1 MNFEPL
7 YELKNRLEN
16 VAVVGINLA
25 KDDFRLKRAVE
36 QVKEYSTVA
45 KVFKQ
50 IYDMGNQLISTDDE
64 DKCDIFLDLL
74 ALLDAVLCTQAT
86 TYSGDKPQ
94 EINTIAK
101 SKDFYKELHYS
112 ELSPLIYAFTENGG
126 GRLFIIQDAIDNN
139 SEIFDDFRLK
149 SYMIKGLSD
158 KYSEIVNLVTKQLKK
173 QRKEIIPLLKDGFSP
188 RGGKE
193 MLARLDI
200 ISHIAKEDEND
211 FYKYCIENGSKEMK
225 ENAISELKY
234 SQDNI
239 DYILDLIKTEKGTVK
254 NKAYISLLWMNDSR
268 AEKEWDKFFKKK
280 PFDNIY
286 SFQFANQQWAIDY
299 LNNFIGVYI
308 EELKNKTLK
317 TAEERREVENEVAKI
332 CSVSFN
338 KEIDKKL
345 DYYRELYPYN
355 KYEVKRILS
364 YYIVTQ
370 SNKEVTD
377 LIKELSKKYEGE
389 FLEQEF
395 LISLL
400 QNKPETTYKNF
411 SKFAGVGKDKEE
423 IKKLFNSLFNDNDK
437 RVSKN
442 KEEVKAREDFRTLF
456 NVILHI
462 YYNEEDKEYIL
473 NWQNINDYSNTKIK
487 LSGFDKKWYDTI
499 FELDNDHYESWNYYS
514 SYNSSI
520 KRLYNPDIKG
530 MKEKYG
536 KFYYNIILSRIPY
549 SEDIEFLN
557 KLEWTD
563 YKNFIKGK
571 IDIEKNPSAF
581 ANRVR
586 YVGYVLQDTLMSES
600 DLIEQLEEIM
610 AINKKNPKVPINLCD
625 RWLERLKSGV
635 KVKEL

>member
-36 QVKEYSTVA
+36 QLKEYSTAA

-50 IYDMGNQLISTDDE
+50 IYDMGNSLISTDDE
-64 DKCDIFLDLL
+64 DKCDLFLDLL

-86 TYSGDKPQ
+86 TYLGEKPQ
-94 EINTIAK
+94 EIKTIAK
-101 SKDFYKELHYS
+101 TKDFYKELHYS

-126 GRLFIIQDAIDNN
+126 GRLNIIADAIDNN

-158 KYSEIVNLVTKQLKK
+158 KYSEIVNLATKQLKK

-254 NKAYISLLWMNDSR
+254 NKAYVSLLWMNDSR

-317 TAEERREVENEVAKI
+317 TAEERRVVENEVAKI

-370 SNKEVTD
+370 PNKEVTD

-411 SKFAGVGKDKEE
+411 SKFAGVGKDEKG
-423 IKKLFNSLFNDNDK
+423 IKKLFHTFFANNK
-437 RVSKN
+437 TSKN
-442 KEEVKAREDFRTLF
+442 KEEAKVQEDFRTLF
-456 NVILHI
+456 NVIFHI
-462 YYNEEDKEYIL
+462 HYDKENKEYIL

-487 LSGFDKKWYDTI
+487 LSGFDKKWYDVI
-499 FELDNDHYESWNYYS
+499 FNIEDDFYENWNYYS
-514 SYNSSI
+514 SYHRDLKN
-520 KRLYNPDIKG
+520 LYNPDIKG

-536 KFYYNIILSRIPY
+536 EFYYNIILSRVPY
-549 SEDIEFLN
+549 AADIEFLN
-557 KLEWTD
+557 KLGWTD
-563 YKNFIKGK
+563 YKDFLKGK
-571 IDIEKNPSAF
+571 IDIEKNAPKLH
-581 ANRVR
+581 NRVR
-586 YVGYVLQDTLMSES
+586 TIGYILNEVPISES
-600 DLIEQLEEIM
+600 ELIKQIEELLEM
-610 AINKKNPKVPINLCD
+610 DKKTKRMSINLCE
-625 RWLERLKSGV
+625 RWLERLNSGV

>member
-50 IYDMGNQLISTDDE
+50 IYDMGQKLISTDDE
-64 DKCDIFLDLL
+64 DKCDLFLDLL

-86 TYSGDKPQ
+86 TYSGEKPQ
-94 EINTIAK
+94 EIKTIAK
-101 SKDFYKELHYS
+101 AKDFYKELHYS

-126 GRLFIIQDAIDNN
+126 GRLNIIADAIDNN

-158 KYSEIVNLVTKQLKK
+158 KYSEIVNLATKQLKK

-234 SQDNI
+234 NQDNI

-317 TAEERREVENEVAKI
+317 TAEEKRVVGNEVAKI

-364 YYIVTQ
+364 YYIVTEL
-370 SNKEVTD
+370 NKEITD

-400 QNKPETTYKNF
+400 QNKPETVYKNF
-411 SKFAGVGKDKEE
+411 SKYAGIGGLEEE
-423 IKKLFNSLFNDNDK
+423 IKKLFNSLFKDNK
-437 RVSKN
+437 ISKN
-442 KEEVKAREDFRTLF
+442 KEEAKAQEEFRTLF
-456 NVILHI
+456 NVIFHI
-462 YYNEEDKEYIL
+462 YYNEESKEYFL
-473 NWQNINDYSNTKIK
+473 QWSNMITYNSIQIK
-487 LSGFDKKWYDTI
+487 LSGFDKRWYDVI
-499 FELDNDHYESWNYYS
+499 FELDDDYYEKWNYYS
-514 SYNSSI
+514 SYNTSI

-530 MKEKYG
+530 IKEKYG
-536 KFYYNIILSRIPY
+536 AFYYNIVLSRIPY

-557 KLEWTD
+557 KLGWTD
-563 YKNFIKGK
+563 YIDFLKGN
-571 IDIEKNPSAF
+571 IDIEKNPSAL
-581 ANRVR
+581 ASRIR
-586 YVGYVLQDTLMSES
+586 YINYILKDIPISETE
-600 DLIEQLEEIM
+600 LKKQLEEIIEM
-610 AINKKNPKVPINLCD
+610 DKKAKRASINLCKD
-625 RWLERLKSGV
+625 WLEKLNNGA

>member
-25 KDDFRLKRAVE
+25 KDDFRLQRAVE

-50 IYDMGNQLISTDDE
+50 IYDMGNSLISTDDE

-86 TYSGDKPQ
+86 TYSREKPQ
-94 EINTIAK
+94 EIKSIAK
-101 SKDFYKELHYS
+101 NKDFYKELHYS
-112 ELSPLIYAFTENGG
+112 ELSPLIYAFTQEGG
-126 GRLFIIQDAIDNN
+126 GRLNVIEDAIDNN

-149 SYMIKGLSD
+149 SYMINGLSD
-158 KYSEIVNLVTKQLKK
+158 KYSEIVDRITRELRK
-173 QRKEIIPLLKDGFSP
+173 QRKEIIPLLKDGFDP
-188 RGGKE
+188 QGKRE

-200 ISHIAKEDEND
+200 ISYIGKENEND
-211 FYKYCIENGSKEMK
+211 FYKYCIENGSKEIK
-225 ENAISELKY
+225 EFAIGALKY

-239 DYILDLIKTEKGTVK
+239 DYILDLTKTEKGKLK
-254 NKAYISLLWMNDSR
+254 NKAFEVLSYMNDSR

-280 PFDNIY
+280 PLENIEY
-286 SFQFANQQWAIDY
+286 LRGTDQQWATDY

-308 EELKNKTLK
+308 EELKNRSLK
-317 TAEERREVENEVAKI
+317 TAEERRIVENEVTRI
-332 CSVSFN
+332 CSVILN
-338 KEIDKKL
+338 KRTDKILSLFK
-345 DYYRELYPYN
+345 DLYPYN
-355 KYEVKRILS
+355 KYEIKKILS
-364 YYIVTQ
+364 FYIVTDL
-370 SNKEVTD
+370 NKELTD
-377 LIKELSKKYEGE
+377 LIKELARKYEGE

-400 QNKPETTYKNF
+400 QNKPETVYKNF
-411 SKFAGVGKDKEE
+411 SKYAGIGGLEEE
-423 IKKLFNSLFNDNDK
+423 IKKLFNSLFKDNK
-437 RVSKN
+437 ISKN
-442 KEEVKAREDFRTLF
+442 KEEAKAQEEFRTLF
-456 NVILHI
+456 NVIFHI
-462 YYNEEDKEYIL
+462 YYNEESKEYIL
-473 NWQNINDYSNTKIK
+473 QWSNMITYNSIQIK
-487 LSGFDKKWYDTI
+487 LSGFDKRWYDVI
-499 FELDNDHYESWNYYS
+499 FELDDDYYEKWNYYS
-514 SYNSSI
+514 SYNTSI

-536 KFYYNIILSRIPY
+536 AFYYNIILSRIPY
-549 SEDIEFLN
+549 NEDIEFLN
-557 KLEWTD
+557 KLGWTD
-563 YKNFIKGK
+563 YKDFLKGK

-586 YVGYVLQDTLMSES
+586 YVGYILQDTLMSES

-610 AINKKNPKVPINLCD
+610 AINKKNQKIPVNLCD

>member
-16 VAVVGINLA
+16 VAVVGINLV

-50 IYDMGNQLISTDDE
+50 IYDMGSSLISTDDE
-64 DKCDIFLDLL
+64 DKCDLFLDLL

-94 EINTIAK
+94 QIKTIAK
-101 SKDFYKELHYS
+101 NKDYYKELHYS
-112 ELSPLIYAFTENGG
+112 ELSPLLYALTETGS
-126 GRLFIIQDAIDNN
+126 GRCEIIENIIENN
-139 SEIFDDFRLK
+139 SKLLNDFRVK
-149 SYMIKGLSD
+149 NYMIHGLSD
-158 KYSEIVNLVTKQLKK
+158 KYSEISYIITEELKK
-173 QRKEIIPLLKDGFSP
+173 QGKEVIPLLKDGFDP
-188 RGGKE
+188 QGKRD
-193 MLARLDI
+193 MVLRFDI
-200 ISHIAKEDEND
+200 ISTLCKEEEND
-211 FYKYCIENGSKEMK
+211 FYKYCIENGSKEIK
-225 ENAISELKY
+225 EIAIEALKY

-239 DYILDLIKTEKGTVK
+239 DYILDLTKTEKGRLK
-254 NKAYISLLWMNDSR
+254 NKAFETLSYMNDDR

-280 PFDNIY
+280 PFENILY
-286 SFQFANQQWAIDY
+286 LQNTNQQWAIDY
-299 LNNFIGVYI
+299 LTNYI
-308 EELKNKTLK
+308 EEYVKELK
-317 TAEERREVENEVAKI
+317 
-332 CSVSFN
+332 
-338 KEIDKKL
+338 KEDKKKEVGVEVSSL
-345 DYYRELYPYN
+345 CMMTFKRRTNKLLSLYKELYPYN
-355 KYEVKRILS
+355 RYEIKRILS
-364 YYIVTQ
+364 YYIV
-370 SNKEVTD
+370 SEVDKEIID
-377 LIKELSKKYEGE
+377 LVKELSEKYEGE

-395 LISLL
+395 LISLIKD
-400 QNKPETTYKNF
+400 KPETVYKNF
-411 SKFAGVGKDKEE
+411 SKYIGVGKSQKE
-423 IKKLFNSLFNDNDK
+423 IKDLFSNFFLGK
-437 RVSKN
+437 HSKT
-442 KEEVKAREDFRTLF
+442 KETARIQEDFRTVF
-456 NVILHI
+456 NIIFHI
-462 YYNEEDKEYIL
+462 EYKEESKEYIL
-473 NWQNINDYSNTKIK
+473 YWQNIDDYSVMEVK
-487 LSGFDKKWYDTI
+487 LSGFDKKWYDII
-499 FELDNDHYESWNYYS
+499 FELDNDYYENWNSYS

-549 SEDIEFLN
+549 GYDIEFLN

-563 YKNFIKGK
+563 YKDFLKGK

-581 ANRVR
+581 SNRVR
-586 YVGYVLQDTLMSES
+586 YIGYILQDTLMSES

>member
-50 IYDMGNQLISTDDE
+50 IYDMGSSLISTDDE
-64 DKCDIFLDLL
+64 DKCDLFLDLL

-94 EINTIAK
+94 QIKTIAK
-101 SKDFYKELHYS
+101 NKDYYKELHYS
-112 ELSPLIYAFTENGG
+112 ELSPLLYALTETGS
-126 GRLFIIQDAIDNN
+126 GRCEIIENIIENN
-139 SEIFDDFRLK
+139 SKLLNDFRVK
-149 SYMIKGLSD
+149 NYMIHGLSD
-158 KYSEIVNLVTKQLKK
+158 KYSEISYIITEELKK
-173 QRKEIIPLLKDGFSP
+173 QGKEVIPLLKDGFDP
-188 RGGKE
+188 QGKRD
-193 MLARLDI
+193 MVLRFDI
-200 ISHIAKEDEND
+200 ISTLCKEEEND
-211 FYKYCIENGSKEMK
+211 FYKYCIENGSKEIK
-225 ENAISELKY
+225 EIAIEALKY

-239 DYILDLIKTEKGTVK
+239 DYILDLTKTEKGRLK
-254 NKAYISLLWMNDSR
+254 NKAFEALSYMNDDR

-280 PFDNIY
+280 PFENILY
-286 SFQFANQQWAIDY
+286 LQNTNQQWAIDY
-299 LNNFIGVYI
+299 LTNYI
-308 EELKNKTLK
+308 EEYVEKLK
-317 TAEERREVENEVAKI
+317 EE
-332 CSVSFN
+332 
-338 KEIDKKL
+338 DKKKEVGVEVSSL
-345 DYYRELYPYN
+345 CMMTFKRRTNKLLSLYKELYPYN
-355 KYEVKRILS
+355 RYEIKRILS
-364 YYIVTQ
+364 YYIV
-370 SNKEVTD
+370 SKVDKEIID
-377 LIKELSKKYEGE
+377 LVKELSKKYEGE

-395 LISLL
+395 LISLIKD
-400 QNKPETTYKNF
+400 KPETVYKNF
-411 SKFAGVGKDKEE
+411 SKYIGVGKSQKE
-423 IKKLFNSLFNDNDK
+423 IKDLFSNFFLGK
-437 RVSKN
+437 HSKT
-442 KEEVKAREDFRTLF
+442 KETARIQEDFRTVF
-456 NVILHI
+456 NIIFHI
-462 YYNEEDKEYIL
+462 EYKEESKEYIL
-473 NWQNINDYSNTKIK
+473 YWQNIDDYSVMEVK
-487 LSGFDKKWYDTI
+487 LSGFDKKWYDII
-499 FELDNDHYESWNYYS
+499 FELDNDYYENWNSYS

-530 MKEKYG
+530 LKEKYG

-549 SEDIEFLN
+549 SYDIEFLN

-563 YKNFIKGK
+563 YKDFLKGK

>member
-16 VAVVGINLA
+16 VAVVGINLV

-50 IYDMGNQLISTDDE
+50 IYDMGSSLISTDNE
-64 DKCDIFLDLL
+64 DKCDLFLDLL

-86 TYSGDKPQ
+86 TYSGAKPQ
-94 EINTIAK
+94 EIKTITK
-101 SKDFYKELHYS
+101 NKDFYKELHYS
-112 ELSPLIYAFTENGG
+112 ELSPLVYALTETGS
-126 GRLFIIQDAIDNN
+126 GRYEIIENIIENN
-139 SEIFDDFRLK
+139 SKLLNDFRVK
-149 SYMIKGLSD
+149 NYMIHGLSD
-158 KYSEIVNLVTKQLKK
+158 KYSEISYIITEELKK
-173 QRKEIIPLLKDGFSP
+173 QGKEVIPLLKDGFDP
-188 RGGKE
+188 QGKRD
-193 MLARLDI
+193 MVLRFDI
-200 ISHIAKEDEND
+200 ISTLCKEEEND
-211 FYKYCIENGSKEMK
+211 FYKYCIENGSKEIK
-225 ENAISELKY
+225 EIAIEALKY

-239 DYILDLIKTEKGTVK
+239 DYILDLTKTEKGKLK
-254 NKAYISLLWMNDSR
+254 NKAFEALSYMNDDR

-280 PFDNIY
+280 PFENILY
-286 SFQFANQQWAIDY
+286 LQNTNQQWAIDY
-299 LNNFIGVYI
+299 LTNYI
-308 EELKNKTLK
+308 EEYVKELK
-317 TAEERREVENEVAKI
+317 
-332 CSVSFN
+332 
-338 KEIDKKL
+338 KEDKKKEVGVEVSSL
-345 DYYRELYPYN
+345 CMMTFKRRTNKLLSLYKELYPYN
-355 KYEVKRILS
+355 RYEIKRILS
-364 YYIVTQ
+364 YYIV
-370 SNKEVTD
+370 SEVDKEIID
-377 LIKELSKKYEGE
+377 LVKELSEKYEGE

-395 LISLL
+395 LISLIKD
-400 QNKPETTYKNF
+400 KPETVYKNF
-411 SKFAGVGKDKEE
+411 SKYIGVGKSQKE
-423 IKKLFNSLFNDNDK
+423 IKDLFSNFFLGK
-437 RVSKN
+437 HSKT
-442 KEEVKAREDFRTLF
+442 KESARIQEDFRTVF
-456 NVILHI
+456 NIIFHI
-462 YYNEEDKEYIL
+462 EYKEESKEYIL
-473 NWQNINDYSNTKIK
+473 YWQNIDDYSVMEVK
-487 LSGFDKKWYDTI
+487 LSGFDKKWYDII
-499 FELDNDHYESWNYYS
+499 FELDNDYYENWNSYS

-549 SEDIEFLN
+549 GYDIEFLN

-563 YKNFIKGK
+563 YKDFLKGK

-586 YVGYVLQDTLMSES
+586 YVGYILQDTLMSES

>member
-50 IYDMGNQLISTDDE
+50 IYDMGSSLISTDDE
-64 DKCDIFLDLL
+64 DKCDLFLDLL

-94 EINTIAK
+94 QIKTIAK
-101 SKDFYKELHYS
+101 NKDYYKELHYS
-112 ELSPLIYAFTENGG
+112 ELSPLLYALTETGS
-126 GRLFIIQDAIDNN
+126 GRYEIIENIIENN
-139 SEIFDDFRLK
+139 SKLLNDFRVK
-149 SYMIKGLSD
+149 NYMIHGLSD
-158 KYSEIVNLVTKQLKK
+158 KYSEISYIITEELKK
-173 QRKEIIPLLKDGFSP
+173 QGKEVIPLLKDGFDP
-188 RGGKE
+188 QGKRD
-193 MLARLDI
+193 MVLRFDI
-200 ISHIAKEDEND
+200 ISTLCKEEEND
-211 FYKYCIENGSKEMK
+211 FYKYCIENGSKEIK
-225 ENAISELKY
+225 EIAIEALKY

-239 DYILDLIKTEKGTVK
+239 DYILDLTKTEKGRLK
-254 NKAYISLLWMNDSR
+254 NKAFEALSYMNDDR

-280 PFDNIY
+280 PFENILY
-286 SFQFANQQWAIDY
+286 LQNTNQQWAIDY
-299 LNNFIGVYI
+299 LTNYI
-308 EELKNKTLK
+308 EEYVEKLK
-317 TAEERREVENEVAKI
+317 EE
-332 CSVSFN
+332 
-338 KEIDKKL
+338 DKKKEVGVEVSSL
-345 DYYRELYPYN
+345 CMMTFKRRTNKLLSLYKELYPYN
-355 KYEVKRILS
+355 RYEIKRILS
-364 YYIVTQ
+364 YYIV
-370 SNKEVTD
+370 SKVDKEIID
-377 LIKELSKKYEGE
+377 LVKELSEKYEGE

-395 LISLL
+395 LISLIKD
-400 QNKPETTYKNF
+400 KPETVYKNF
-411 SKFAGVGKDKEE
+411 SKYIGVGKSQKE
-423 IKKLFNSLFNDNDK
+423 IKDLFSNFFLGK
-437 RVSKN
+437 HSKT
-442 KEEVKAREDFRTLF
+442 KETARIQEDFRTVF
-456 NVILHI
+456 NIIFHI
-462 YYNEEDKEYIL
+462 EYKEESKEYIL
-473 NWQNINDYSNTKIK
+473 YWQNIDDYSVMEVK
-487 LSGFDKKWYDTI
+487 LSGFDKKWYDII
-499 FELDNDHYESWNYYS
+499 FELDNDYYENWNSYS

-530 MKEKYG
+530 LKERYG
-536 KFYYNIILSRIPY
+536 EFYYNLVLSRIPY
-549 SEDIEFLN
+549 NEDIEFLN
-557 KLEWTD
+557 KLGWTD
-563 YKNFIKGK
+563 YKDFLKGK

>member
-36 QVKEYSTVA
+36 QIKEYSTVA

-64 DKCDIFLDLL
+64 DKCDLFLDLL

-86 TYSGDKPQ
+86 TYSGEKPQ
-94 EINTIAK
+94 EIKTIAK
-101 SKDFYKELHYS
+101 TKDFYKELHYS

-126 GRLFIIQDAIDNN
+126 GRLNIIADAVDNN

-158 KYSEIVNLVTKQLKK
+158 KYSEIVNLATKQLKK

-411 SKFAGVGKDKEE
+411 SKFAGVGKDEKG

-456 NVILHI
+456 NVIFHI
-462 YYNEEDKEYIL
+462 YYNEENKEYIL

-487 LSGFDKKWYDTI
+487 LSGFDKKWYDII

-530 MKEKYG
+530 LKERYG
-536 KFYYNIILSRIPY
+536 NFYYNIVLSRIPY
-549 SEDIEFLN
+549 SEDIAFLN
-557 KLEWTD
+557 KLGWTD
-563 YKNFIKGK
+563 YKDFLKGK

-581 ANRVR
+581 ANRIR

-600 DLIEQLEEIM
+600 DLIEQLEDIM

>member
-50 IYDMGNQLISTDDE
+50 IYDMGSSLISTDDE
-64 DKCDIFLDLL
+64 DKCDLFLDLL

-94 EINTIAK
+94 QIKTIAK
-101 SKDFYKELHYS
+101 NKDYYKELHYS
-112 ELSPLIYAFTENGG
+112 ELSPLLYALTETGS
-126 GRLFIIQDAIDNN
+126 GRYEIIENIIENN
-139 SEIFDDFRLK
+139 SKLLNDFRVK
-149 SYMIKGLSD
+149 NYMIHGLSD
-158 KYSEIVNLVTKQLKK
+158 KYSEISYIITEELKK
-173 QRKEIIPLLKDGFSP
+173 QGKEVIPLLKDGFDP
-188 RGGKE
+188 QGKRD
-193 MLARLDI
+193 MVLRFDI
-200 ISHIAKEDEND
+200 ISTLCKEEEND
-211 FYKYCIENGSKEMK
+211 FYKYCIENGSKEIK
-225 ENAISELKY
+225 EIAIEALKY

-239 DYILDLIKTEKGTVK
+239 DYILDLTKTEKGRLK
-254 NKAYISLLWMNDSR
+254 NKAFEALSYMNDDR

-280 PFDNIY
+280 PFENILY
-286 SFQFANQQWAIDY
+286 LQNTNQQWAIDY
-299 LNNFIGVYI
+299 LTNYI
-308 EELKNKTLK
+308 EEYVEELK
-317 TAEERREVENEVAKI
+317 
-332 CSVSFN
+332 
-338 KEIDKKL
+338 KEDKKKEVGVEVSSL
-345 DYYRELYPYN
+345 CMMTFKRRTNKLLSLYKELYPHN
-355 KYEVKRILS
+355 RYEIKRILS
-364 YYIVTQ
+364 YYIV
-370 SNKEVTD
+370 SEVDKEIID
-377 LIKELSKKYEGE
+377 LVKELSEKYEGE

-395 LISLL
+395 LISLIKD
-400 QNKPETTYKNF
+400 KPETVYKNF
-411 SKFAGVGKDKEE
+411 SKYIGVGKSQKE
-423 IKKLFNSLFNDNDK
+423 IKDLFSNFFLGK
-437 RVSKN
+437 HSKT
-442 KEEVKAREDFRTLF
+442 KETARIQEDFRTVF
-456 NVILHI
+456 NIIFHI
-462 YYNEEDKEYIL
+462 EYKEESKEYIL
-473 NWQNINDYSNTKIK
+473 YWQNIDDYSVMEVK
-487 LSGFDKKWYDTI
+487 LSGFDKKWYDII
-499 FELDNDHYESWNYYS
+499 FELDNDYYENWNSYS

-530 MKEKYG
+530 LKERYG
-536 KFYYNIILSRIPY
+536 EFYYNLVLSRIPY
-549 SEDIEFLN
+549 NEDIEFLN
-557 KLEWTD
+557 KLGWTD
-563 YKNFIKGK
+563 YKDFLKGK

>member
-50 IYDMGNQLISTDDE
+50 IYDMGSSLISTDDE
-64 DKCDIFLDLL
+64 DKCDLFLDLL

-94 EINTIAK
+94 QIKTIAK
-101 SKDFYKELHYS
+101 NKDYYKELHYS
-112 ELSPLIYAFTENGG
+112 ELSPLLYALTETGS
-126 GRLFIIQDAIDNN
+126 GRYEIIENIIENN
-139 SEIFDDFRLK
+139 SKLLNDFRVK
-149 SYMIKGLSD
+149 NYMIHGLSD
-158 KYSEIVNLVTKQLKK
+158 KYSEISYIITEELKK
-173 QRKEIIPLLKDGFSP
+173 QGKEVIPLLKDGFDP
-188 RGGKE
+188 QGKRD
-193 MLARLDI
+193 MVLRFDI
-200 ISHIAKEDEND
+200 ISTLCKEEEND
-211 FYKYCIENGSKEMK
+211 FYKYCIENGSKEIK
-225 ENAISELKY
+225 EIAIEALKY

-239 DYILDLIKTEKGTVK
+239 DYILDLTKTEKGRLK
-254 NKAYISLLWMNDSR
+254 NKAFETLSYMNDDR

-280 PFDNIY
+280 PFENILY
-286 SFQFANQQWAIDY
+286 LQNTNQQWAIDY
-299 LNNFIGVYI
+299 LTNYI
-308 EELKNKTLK
+308 EEYVEKLK
-317 TAEERREVENEVAKI
+317 EE
-332 CSVSFN
+332 
-338 KEIDKKL
+338 DKKKEVGVEVSSL
-345 DYYRELYPYN
+345 CMMTFKRRTNKLLSLYKELYPYN
-355 KYEVKRILS
+355 RYEIKRILS
-364 YYIVTQ
+364 YYIV
-370 SNKEVTD
+370 SKVDKEIID
-377 LIKELSKKYEGE
+377 LVKELSEKYEGE

-395 LISLL
+395 LISLIKD
-400 QNKPETTYKNF
+400 KPETVYKNF
-411 SKFAGVGKDKEE
+411 SKYIGVGKSQKE
-423 IKKLFNSLFNDNDK
+423 IKDLFSNFFLGK
-437 RVSKN
+437 HSKT
-442 KEEVKAREDFRTLF
+442 KESARIQEDFRTVF
-456 NVILHI
+456 NIIFHI
-462 YYNEEDKEYIL
+462 EYKEESKEYIL
-473 NWQNINDYSNTKIK
+473 YWQNIDDYSVMEVK
-487 LSGFDKKWYDTI
+487 LSGFDKKWYDII
-499 FELDNDHYESWNYYS
+499 FELDNDYYENWNSYS

-549 SEDIEFLN
+549 GYDIEFLN

-563 YKNFIKGK
+563 YKDFLKGK

-586 YVGYVLQDTLMSES
+586 YVGYILQDTLMSES

>member
-16 VAVVGINLA
+16 VAVVGINLV

-50 IYDMGNQLISTDDE
+50 IYDMGSSLISTDDE
-64 DKCDIFLDLL
+64 DKCDLFLDLL

-94 EINTIAK
+94 QIKTIAK
-101 SKDFYKELHYS
+101 NKDYYKELHYS
-112 ELSPLIYAFTENGG
+112 ELSPLVYALTETGS
-126 GRLFIIQDAIDNN
+126 GRYEIIENIIENN
-139 SEIFDDFRLK
+139 SKLLNDFRVK
-149 SYMIKGLSD
+149 NYMIHGLSD
-158 KYSEIVNLVTKQLKK
+158 KYSEISYIITEELKK
-173 QRKEIIPLLKDGFSP
+173 QGKEVIPLLKDGFDP
-188 RGGKE
+188 QGKRD
-193 MLARLDI
+193 MVLRFDI
-200 ISHIAKEDEND
+200 ISTLCKEEEND
-211 FYKYCIENGSKEMK
+211 FYKYCIENGSKEIK
-225 ENAISELKY
+225 EIAIEALKY

-239 DYILDLIKTEKGTVK
+239 DYILDLTKTEKGRLK
-254 NKAYISLLWMNDSR
+254 NKAFEALSYMNDDR

-280 PFDNIY
+280 PFENILY
-286 SFQFANQQWAIDY
+286 LQNTNQQWAIDY
-299 LNNFIGVYI
+299 LTNYI
-308 EELKNKTLK
+308 EEYVKELK
-317 TAEERREVENEVAKI
+317 
-332 CSVSFN
+332 
-338 KEIDKKL
+338 KEDKKKEVGVEVSSL
-345 DYYRELYPYN
+345 CMMTFKRRTNKLLSLYKELYPYN
-355 KYEVKRILS
+355 RYEIKRILS
-364 YYIVTQ
+364 YYIV
-370 SNKEVTD
+370 SEVDKEIID
-377 LIKELSKKYEGE
+377 LVKELSEKYEGE

-395 LISLL
+395 LISLIKD
-400 QNKPETTYKNF
+400 KPETVYKNF
-411 SKFAGVGKDKEE
+411 SKYIGVGKSQKE
-423 IKKLFNSLFNDNDK
+423 IKDLFSNFFLGK
-437 RVSKN
+437 HSKT
-442 KEEVKAREDFRTLF
+442 KESARIQEDFRTVF
-456 NVILHI
+456 NIIFHI
-462 YYNEEDKEYIL
+462 EYKEESKEYIL
-473 NWQNINDYSNTKIK
+473 YWQNIDDYSVMEVK
-487 LSGFDKKWYDTI
+487 LSGFDKKWYDII
-499 FELDNDHYESWNYYS
+499 FELDNDYYENWNSYS

-549 SEDIEFLN
+549 GYDIEFLN

-563 YKNFIKGK
+563 YKDFLKGK

-586 YVGYVLQDTLMSES
+586 YVGYILQDTLMSES

>member
-50 IYDMGNQLISTDDE
+50 IYDMGSSLISTDDE
-64 DKCDIFLDLL
+64 DKCDLFLDLL

-94 EINTIAK
+94 EIKTIAK
-101 SKDFYKELHYS
+101 NKDYYKELHYS
-112 ELSPLIYAFTENGG
+112 ELSPLLYTLTETGS
-126 GRLFIIQDAIDNN
+126 GRCEIIENIIENN
-139 SEIFDDFRLK
+139 SKLLNDFRVK
-149 SYMIKGLSD
+149 NYMIHGLSD
-158 KYSEIVNLVTKQLKK
+158 KYSEISYIITEELKK
-173 QRKEIIPLLKDGFSP
+173 QGKEVIPLLKDGFDP
-188 RGGKE
+188 QGKRD
-193 MLARLDI
+193 MVLRFDI
-200 ISHIAKEDEND
+200 ISTLCKEEEND
-211 FYKYCIENGSKEMK
+211 FYKYCIENGSKEIK
-225 ENAISELKY
+225 EIAIEALKY

-239 DYILDLIKTEKGTVK
+239 DYILDLTKTEKGRLK
-254 NKAYISLLWMNDSR
+254 NKAFEALSYMNDDR

-280 PFDNIY
+280 PFENILY
-286 SFQFANQQWAIDY
+286 LQNTNQQWAIDY
-299 LNNFIGVYI
+299 LTNYI
-308 EELKNKTLK
+308 EEYVKELK
-317 TAEERREVENEVAKI
+317 
-332 CSVSFN
+332 
-338 KEIDKKL
+338 KEDKKKEVGVEVSSL
-345 DYYRELYPYN
+345 CMMTFKRRTNKLLSLYKELYPYN
-355 KYEVKRILS
+355 RYEIKRILS
-364 YYIVTQ
+364 YYIV
-370 SNKEVTD
+370 SEVDKEIID
-377 LIKELSKKYEGE
+377 LVKELSEKYEGE

-395 LISLL
+395 LISLIKD
-400 QNKPETTYKNF
+400 KPETVYKNF
-411 SKFAGVGKDKEE
+411 SKYIGVGKSQKE
-423 IKKLFNSLFNDNDK
+423 IKDLFSNFFLGK
-437 RVSKN
+437 HSKT
-442 KEEVKAREDFRTLF
+442 KETARIQEDFRTVF
-456 NVILHI
+456 NIIFHI
-462 YYNEEDKEYIL
+462 EYKEESKEYIL
-473 NWQNINDYSNTKIK
+473 YWQNIDDYSVMEVK
-487 LSGFDKKWYDTI
+487 LSGFDKKWYDII
-499 FELDNDHYESWNYYS
+499 FELDNDYYENWNSYS

-549 SEDIEFLN
+549 NDDIAFLN
-557 KLEWTD
+557 KLGWTD
-563 YKNFIKGK
+563 YKDFLKGI

-586 YVGYVLQDTLMSES
+586 YVGYILQDTLMSES

>member
-50 IYDMGNQLISTDDE
+50 IYDMGSSLISTDDE
-64 DKCDIFLDLL
+64 DKCDLFLDLL
-74 ALLDAVLCTQAT
+74 ALLDAVLCTQTT

-94 EINTIAK
+94 EIKTIAK
-101 SKDFYKELHYS
+101 NKDYYKELHYS
-112 ELSPLIYAFTENGG
+112 ELSPLLYALTETGS
-126 GRLFIIQDAIDNN
+126 GRCEIIENIIENN
-139 SEIFDDFRLK
+139 SKLLNDFRVK
-149 SYMIKGLSD
+149 NYMIHGLSD
-158 KYSEIVNLVTKQLKK
+158 KYSEISYIITEELKK
-173 QRKEIIPLLKDGFSP
+173 QGKEVIPLLKDGFDP
-188 RGGKE
+188 QGKRD
-193 MLARLDI
+193 MVLRFDI
-200 ISHIAKEDEND
+200 ISTLCKEEEND
-211 FYKYCIENGSKEMK
+211 FYKYCIENGSKEIK
-225 ENAISELKY
+225 EIAIEALKY

-239 DYILDLIKTEKGTVK
+239 DYILDLTKTEKGRLK
-254 NKAYISLLWMNDSR
+254 NKAFEALSYMNDDR

-280 PFDNIY
+280 PFENILY
-286 SFQFANQQWAIDY
+286 LQNTNQQWAIDY
-299 LNNFIGVYI
+299 LTNYI
-308 EELKNKTLK
+308 EEYVKELK
-317 TAEERREVENEVAKI
+317 
-332 CSVSFN
+332 
-338 KEIDKKL
+338 KEDKKKEVGVEVSSL
-345 DYYRELYPYN
+345 CMMTFKRRTNKLLSLYKELYPYN
-355 KYEVKRILS
+355 RYEIKRILS
-364 YYIVTQ
+364 YYIV
-370 SNKEVTD
+370 SEVDKEIID
-377 LIKELSKKYEGE
+377 LVKELSEKYEGE

-395 LISLL
+395 LISLIKD
-400 QNKPETTYKNF
+400 KPETVYKNF
-411 SKFAGVGKDKEE
+411 SKYIGVGKSQKE
-423 IKKLFNSLFNDNDK
+423 IKDLFSNFFLGK
-437 RVSKN
+437 HSKT
-442 KEEVKAREDFRTLF
+442 KETARIQEDFRTVF
-456 NVILHI
+456 NIIFHI
-462 YYNEEDKEYIL
+462 EYKEESKEYIL
-473 NWQNINDYSNTKIK
+473 YWQNIDDYSVMEVK
-487 LSGFDKKWYDTI
+487 LSGFDKKWYDII
-499 FELDNDHYESWNYYS
+499 FELDNDYYENWNSYS

-549 SEDIEFLN
+549 GYDIEFLN

-563 YKNFIKGK
+563 YKDFLKGK

-586 YVGYVLQDTLMSES
+586 YVGYILQDTLMSES

>member
-50 IYDMGNQLISTDDE
+50 IYDMGSSLISTDDE
-64 DKCDIFLDLL
+64 DKCDLFLDLL

-94 EINTIAK
+94 QIKTITK
-101 SKDFYKELHYS
+101 NKDFYKELHYS
-112 ELSPLIYAFTENGG
+112 ELSPLVYALTETGS
-126 GRLFIIQDAIDNN
+126 GRYEIIEDTIENN
-139 SEIFDDFRLK
+139 SKLLNDFRVK
-149 SYMIKGLSD
+149 NYMIHGLSD
-158 KYSEIVNLVTKQLKK
+158 KYSEISYIITEELKK
-173 QRKEIIPLLKDGFSP
+173 QGKEVIPLLKDGFDP
-188 RGGKE
+188 QGKRD
-193 MLARLDI
+193 MVLRFDI
-200 ISHIAKEDEND
+200 ISTLCKEEEND
-211 FYKYCIENGSKEMK
+211 FYKYCIENGSKEIK
-225 ENAISELKY
+225 EIAIEALKY

-239 DYILDLIKTEKGTVK
+239 DYILDLTKTEKGRLK
-254 NKAYISLLWMNDSR
+254 NKAFEALSYMNDDR

-280 PFDNIY
+280 PFENILY
-286 SFQFANQQWAIDY
+286 LQNTNQQWAIDY
-299 LNNFIGVYI
+299 LTNYI
-308 EELKNKTLK
+308 EEYVKELK
-317 TAEERREVENEVAKI
+317 
-332 CSVSFN
+332 
-338 KEIDKKL
+338 KEDKKKEVGVEVSSL
-345 DYYRELYPYN
+345 CMMTFKRRTNKLLSLYKELYPYN
-355 KYEVKRILS
+355 RYEIKRILS
-364 YYIVTQ
+364 YYIV
-370 SNKEVTD
+370 SKVDKEIID
-377 LIKELSKKYEGE
+377 LVKELSEKYEGE

-395 LISLL
+395 LISLIKD
-400 QNKPETTYKNF
+400 KPETVYKNF
-411 SKFAGVGKDKEE
+411 SKYIGVGKSQKE
-423 IKKLFNSLFNDNDK
+423 IKDLFSNFFLGK
-437 RVSKN
+437 HSKT
-442 KEEVKAREDFRTLF
+442 KETARIQEDFRTVF
-456 NVILHI
+456 NIIFHI
-462 YYNEEDKEYIL
+462 EYKEESKEYIL
-473 NWQNINDYSNTKIK
+473 YWQNIDDYSVMEVK
-487 LSGFDKKWYDTI
+487 LSGFDKKWYDII
-499 FELDNDHYESWNYYS
+499 FELDNDYYENWNSYS

-549 SEDIEFLN
+549 GYDIEFLN

-563 YKNFIKGK
+563 YKDFLKGK

-586 YVGYVLQDTLMSES
+586 YVGYILQDTLMSES

-610 AINKKNPKVPINLCD
+610 AINRKNPKVPINLCD

>member
-25 KDDFRLKRAVE
+25 KDDFRLQRAVE

-50 IYDMGNQLISTDDE
+50 IYDMGNSLISTDDE

-86 TYSGDKPQ
+86 TYSREKPQ
-94 EINTIAK
+94 EIKSIAK
-101 SKDFYKELHYS
+101 NKDFYKELHYS
-112 ELSPLIYAFTENGG
+112 ELSPLIYAFTQGGG
-126 GRLFIIQDAIDNN
+126 GRLNVIEDAIDNN

-149 SYMIKGLSD
+149 SYMINGLSD
-158 KYSEIVNLVTKQLKK
+158 KYSEIVDRITRELRK
-173 QRKEIIPLLKDGFSP
+173 QRKEIIPLLKDGFDP
-188 RGGKE
+188 QGKRE

-200 ISHIAKEDEND
+200 ISYIGKENEND
-211 FYKYCIENGSKEMK
+211 FYKYCIENGFKEIK
-225 ENAISELKY
+225 EFAIGALKY

-239 DYILDLIKTEKGTVK
+239 DYILDLTKTEKGKLK
-254 NKAYISLLWMNDSR
+254 NKAFEVLSYMNDSR

-280 PFDNIY
+280 PLENIEY
-286 SFQFANQQWAIDY
+286 LRGTDQQWATDY

-308 EELKNKTLK
+308 EELKNRSLK
-317 TAEERREVENEVAKI
+317 TAEERRIVENEVTRI
-332 CSVSFN
+332 CSVILN
-338 KEIDKKL
+338 KRTDKILSLFK
-345 DYYRELYPYN
+345 DLYPYN
-355 KYEVKRILS
+355 KYEIKKILS
-364 YYIVTQ
+364 FYIVTDL
-370 SNKEVTD
+370 NKELTD
-377 LIKELSKKYEGE
+377 LIKELARKYEGE

-400 QNKPETTYKNF
+400 QNKPETVYKNF
-411 SKFAGVGKDKEE
+411 SKYAGIGGLEEE
-423 IKKLFNSLFNDNDK
+423 IKKLFNSLFKDNK
-437 RVSKN
+437 ISKN
-442 KEEVKAREDFRTLF
+442 KEEAKAQEEFRTLF
-456 NVILHI
+456 NVIFHI
-462 YYNEEDKEYIL
+462 YYNEESKEYIL
-473 NWQNINDYSNTKIK
+473 QWSNMITYNSIQIK
-487 LSGFDKKWYDTI
+487 LSGFDKRWYDVI
-499 FELDNDHYESWNYYS
+499 FELDDDYYEKWNYYS
-514 SYNSSI
+514 SYNTSI

-536 KFYYNIILSRIPY
+536 AFYYNIILSRIPY
-549 SEDIEFLN
+549 NEDIEFLN
-557 KLEWTD
+557 KLGWTD
-563 YKNFIKGK
+563 YKDFLKGK

-581 ANRVR
+581 ANRIR
-586 YVGYVLQDTLMSES
+586 YVGYILQNTLMSES

-610 AINKKNPKVPINLCD
+610 AINKKNQKIPVNLCD

>member
-36 QVKEYSTVA
+36 QVKEYSSVA

-50 IYDMGNQLISTDDE
+50 IYDMGSSLISTDDE
-64 DKCDIFLDLL
+64 DKCDLFLDLL

-94 EINTIAK
+94 QIKTIAK
-101 SKDFYKELHYS
+101 NKDYYKELHYS
-112 ELSPLIYAFTENGG
+112 ELSPLLYALTETGS
-126 GRLFIIQDAIDNN
+126 GRCEIIENIIENN
-139 SEIFDDFRLK
+139 SKLLNDFRVK
-149 SYMIKGLSD
+149 NYMIHGLSD
-158 KYSEIVNLVTKQLKK
+158 KYSEISYIITEELKK
-173 QRKEIIPLLKDGFSP
+173 QGKEVIPLLKDGFDP
-188 RGGKE
+188 QGKRD
-193 MLARLDI
+193 MVLRFDI
-200 ISHIAKEDEND
+200 ISTLCKEEEND
-211 FYKYCIENGSKEMK
+211 FYKYCIENGSKEIK
-225 ENAISELKY
+225 EIAIEALKY

-239 DYILDLIKTEKGTVK
+239 DYILDLTKTEKGRLK
-254 NKAYISLLWMNDSR
+254 NKAFETLSYMNDDR

-280 PFDNIY
+280 PFENILY
-286 SFQFANQQWAIDY
+286 LQNTNQQWAIDY
-299 LNNFIGVYI
+299 LTNYI
-308 EELKNKTLK
+308 EEYVKELK
-317 TAEERREVENEVAKI
+317 
-332 CSVSFN
+332 
-338 KEIDKKL
+338 KEDKKKEVGVEVSSL
-345 DYYRELYPYN
+345 CMMTFKRRTNKLLSLYKELYPYN
-355 KYEVKRILS
+355 RYEIKRILS
-364 YYIVTQ
+364 YYIV
-370 SNKEVTD
+370 SEVDKEIID
-377 LIKELSKKYEGE
+377 LVKELSEKYEGE

-395 LISLL
+395 LISLIKD
-400 QNKPETTYKNF
+400 KPETVYKNF
-411 SKFAGVGKDKEE
+411 SKYIGVGKSQKE
-423 IKKLFNSLFNDNDK
+423 IKDLFSNFFLGK
-437 RVSKN
+437 HSKT
-442 KEEVKAREDFRTLF
+442 KETARIQEDFRTVF
-456 NVILHI
+456 NIIFHI
-462 YYNEEDKEYIL
+462 EYKEESKEYIL
-473 NWQNINDYSNTKIK
+473 YWQNIDDYSVMEVK
-487 LSGFDKKWYDTI
+487 LSGFDKKWYDII
-499 FELDNDHYESWNYYS
+499 FELDNDYYENWNSYS

-530 MKEKYG
+530 MKERYG

-549 SEDIEFLN
+549 GYDIEFLN

-563 YKNFIKGK
+563 YKDFLKGK

-586 YVGYVLQDTLMSES
+586 YVGYILQDTLMSES